1 MTINAKDVEWVEEAP
16 MNFWEAT
23 FLPAVF
29 DGLLTTGAHVTNNQ
43 TVTQQYP
50 EQQPTLPQHYRG
62 VHRLNRDDKG
72 RVKCVAC
79 MMCATACPARCITI
93 EAQDAP
99 KDDPNWADRDKFPKS
114 FVIDELKCIY
124 CGMCEEACPVD
135 SIELT
140 HIYDM
145 VGLTRQEMLFD
156 KEKLLSVF
164 DQTKD
169 CGLDPVRTHKGKL
182 GHASDFTNLYTL
194 GPATAVREDDRSAKA
209 TSSGVIS
216 NS

>member
-1 MTINAKDVEWVEEAP
+1 MAINAKDVEWVEEAP
-16 MNFWEAT
+16 MNFWEAS
-23 FLPAVF
+23 FLPAVI
-29 DGLLTTGAHVTNNQ
+29 DGLRTTGNHVTNFRP
-43 TVTQQYP
+43 VTEQYP
-50 EQQPTLPQHYRG
+50 EQQPKLPQHYRG

-99 KDDPNWADRDKFPKS
+99 KDDPDWVDRDKFPKS

-140 HIYDM
+140 HIYDLT
-145 VGLTRQEMLFD
+145 GLSRQEMLFD

-182 GHASDFTNLYTL
+182 GHASDFSNLYTL
-194 GPATAVREDDRSAKA
+194 GPATTVRDDDRSAKA
-209 TSSGVIS
+209 ASSGVIT
-216 NS
+216 N

>member
-1 MTINAKDVEWVEEAP
+1 MPINANDVEWVEEPP

-23 FLPAVF
+23 FLPAVV
-29 DGLLTTGAHVTNNQ
+29 DGLFATGHHVTHFQ
-43 TVTQQYP
+43 SVTQQYP
-50 EQQPTLPQHYRG
+50 EVASDLPKHYRG
-62 VHRLNRDDKG
+62 VHRLNRDDAG

-79 MMCATACPARCITI
+79 MMCATACPARCIDI
-93 EAQDAP
+93 VAQEAP

-135 SIELT
+135 AIEMT
-140 HIYDM
+140 HIYD
-145 VGLTRQEMLFD
+145 LTGMSRQEMLFD

-169 CGLDPVRTHKGKL
+169 CGLDPVRTHKGRL
-182 GHASDFTNLYTL
+182 GPASDFGQLPTL
-194 GPATAVREDDRSAKA
+194 GPATTVLGDDRSALSA
-209 TSSGVIS
+209 SPGVIS
-216 NS
+216 E

>member
-1 MTINAKDVEWVEEAP
+1 MAINANDIEWVEEAP

-29 DGLLTTGAHVTNNQ
+29 DGLLTTGGHVSNGK
-43 TVTQQYP
+43 TVTELYP
-50 EQQPTLPQHYRG
+50 EQQPTLPNHYRG
-62 VHRLNRDDKG
+62 VHRLNRDDMG

-79 MMCATACPARCITI
+79 MMCATACPARCIEI
-93 EAQDAP
+93 VAEDAP

-114 FVIDELKCIY
+114 FVIDQLKCIY

-135 SIELT
+135 AIELT
-140 HIYDM
+140 HIYDL
-145 VGLTRQEMLFD
+145 VGMTREEMMFD

-169 CGLDPVRTHKGKL
+169 SGVDPIRTHKGTL
-182 GHASDFTNLYTL
+182 GHASDFTNLHTL
-194 GPATAVREDDRSAKA
+194 GPATSVRGDDRSAKA
-209 TSSGVIS
+209 SSSGVIS
-216 NS
+216 N